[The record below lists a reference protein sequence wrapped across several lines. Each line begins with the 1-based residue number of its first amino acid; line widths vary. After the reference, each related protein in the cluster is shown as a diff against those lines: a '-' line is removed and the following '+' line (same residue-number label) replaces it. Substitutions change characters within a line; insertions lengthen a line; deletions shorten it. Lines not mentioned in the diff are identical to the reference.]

1 MGSRSRDKE
10 IPPPRSTGLTGLLQR
25 SPSASGVD
33 LAQGYGSG
41 RVVVISPRVKPAVA
55 VTLHRP
61 GPSWIHGAERTQLC
75 ALKASRTP
83 HSLLADW
90 KQLQEFVMTISTS
103 APSSSLPGHWDQ
115 LC

>member
-10 IPPPRSTGLTGLLQR
+10 ILPRSTGLTGLLQR
-25 SPSASGVD
+25 SPSASGVV
-33 LAQGYGSG
+33 LAQGCGSG
-41 RVVVISPRVKPAVA
+41 RVVGISPCVKPAMA

-61 GPSWIHGAERTQLC
+61 VPSWIHGAERTLFC
-75 ALKASRTP
+75 ALRASRTP
-83 HSLLADW
+83 HSLLAGW

-103 APSSSLPGHWDQ
+103 APLSSLPGHWDQ

>member
-1 MGSRSRDKE
+1 M
-10 IPPPRSTGLTGLLQR
+10 
-25 SPSASGVD
+25 
-33 LAQGYGSG
+33 
-41 RVVVISPRVKPAVA
+41 VVISPRVKPAVA